1 VNIAWYALCE
11 SRDFNDVLA
20 SVWIRCLQLIPRLE
34 TMGFRCTL
42 NDTAAAADV
51 CVFVRTQDAQAQAL
65 ATACKRRGARVVFDL
80 CVDYTRR
87 SGPVTQQNV
96 DEARRMISIADA
108 VTCASRAITNAVAA
122 LHPRTICLPDS
133 VDPTH
138 FSVRKNPE
146 DFSRPA
152 LTAVWAGAS
161 AKARELIPILPL
173 LGERNIKLRIISDVP
188 PSLRMP
194 GITFWRRY
202 PIEFVKWRYE
212 KFPADIVGG
221 DICVVSR
228 DLTTA
233 YNRGH
238 SAFKIAVFMA
248 EGVPVLA
255 SPVPSYLRLL
265 TKGGGRICKTPAEWA
280 AALDEV
286 VLHRNRLTVWSRQAL
301 LAAAPVATPVVVR
314 RYAELFRQLADA
326 GEKG

>member
-1 VNIAWYALCE
+1 MKIAWYALCE
-11 SRDFNDVLA
+11 SRNFNEVLA

-34 TMGFRCTL
+34 AMGFGCTL

-51 CVFVRTQDAQAQAL
+51 CVFVRSQDAHAQAL
-65 ATACKRRGARVVFDL
+65 ATACKRQGARVVFDL

-87 SGPVTQQNV
+87 SGPVTQENV

-108 VTCASRAITNAVAA
+108 VTCASGAITDAVAA

-152 LTAVWAGAS
+152 LTAVWAGVS
-161 AKARELIPILPL
+161 AKARELVPILPL
-173 LGERNIKLRIISDVP
+173 LRERNMKLRIISDAP
-188 PSLRMP
+188 PRLRMP

-212 KFPADIVGG
+212 QFPADIVGG
-221 DICVVSR
+221 DICVASR

-238 SAFKIAVFMA
+238 SAFKIAVFLA

-255 SPVPSYLRLL
+255 SPVPSYVRLL
-265 TKGGGRICKTPAEWA
+265 TKGGGCVCETPEQWA

-286 VLHRNRLTVWSRQAL
+286 GSHRNRLIAWSREAFH
-301 LAAAPVATPVVVR
+301 AAAPVATPVVVR

-326 GEKG
+326 